1 MIRILKTV
9 CRLIIGFIFC
19 SSGTVLAVNSN
30 LGLSPWDVFHQGLSK
45 IT

>member
-30 LGLSPWDVFHQGLSK
+30 LGLSPDTLFY
-45 IT
+45 